1 MRRQVNFETAV
12 QLMESGR
19 NDDALQMGRTLLKS
33 QKKSEML
40 LRFCGACAINLG
52 EFKEAAKYYSK
63 LVKFHPRNAGYWSDL
78 GYIYF
83 TSEDFK
89 RAKHAY
95 SQAARHEPG
104 NPDHVLGEALCRV
117 GEDDLE
123 GAAANYL
130 KALHLAP
137 AHPRALH
144 GLANVRRQQS
154 RPFEAMAHLQHL
166 AEISSEKDPA
176 FWVEYAEASFTI
188 TSIPETMQAIENAH
202 KTGFDDADLHARVAL
217 IYSKAGHVDEAV
229 SSIKRAI
236 DKAPDDTEILNDAAS
251 IYTDTG
257 DNEAAVEMYRKI
269 IAMRP
274 DLAKIYFS
282 LSQLR
287 KFSPDTAADA
297 AFVREMENALERNP
311 TDPALLH
318 FALAKAFAEMK
329 QVDRTFHHLTI
340 GNKLRRH
347 ERPYCLKADAG
358 RVKRLQQRFPARHI
372 EARLS
377 PVPDNMLSPIFIVG
391 MPRSGTTLVE
401 QIIAAHPKVT
411 ACGELQ
417 LLSHILSSRF
427 ENEAAGLT
435 SQAWTEIG
443 DLYRAQVSGL
453 AQAKSRIT
461 DKMPHNFFNVGAIW
475 SAMPDARVILLQ
487 RDPLDTGL
495 SCYQTAFSAGLD
507 FTYDLATIGGF
518 YRLCTEMCDHWK
530 KIAPER
536 LLVVQYEDL
545 VRDIDANI
553 RRMLVFCDLEWH
565 RDCERY
571 FEKHR
576 RIGTASFNQA
586 NKPIYLSS
594 VEKWRPFETHL
605 KPLIEALK

>member
-1 MRRQVNFETAV
+1 MRGQVNFATAV
-12 QLMESGR
+12 QLMEAGR

-40 LRFCGACAINLG
+40 LRFCGACALNLG
-52 EFKEAAKYYSK
+52 ELKEAAKYYSK
-63 LVKFHPRNAGYWSDL
+63 LIKFHPRNAGYWSDL

-83 TSEDFK
+83 TSKDFK

-104 NPDHVLGEALCRV
+104 NPDHVLGEAVCRV

-123 GAAANYL
+123 GAAGNYL

-137 AHPRALH
+137 AHPSALQ

-154 RPFEAMAHLQHL
+154 RPFEAIVHLRHL
-166 AEISSEKDPA
+166 AQISADKDAA
-176 FWVEYAEASFTI
+176 FWVEYAEVSFSI
-188 TSIPETMQAIENAH
+188 TSIPETIQAIEKALEL
-202 KTGFDDADLHARVAL
+202 GFNDTDLDARIAL
-217 IYSKAGHVDEAV
+217 VYSKIGHVDEAV
-229 SSIKRAI
+229 SAIRRAI
-236 DKAPDDTEILNDAAS
+236 DKAPDDTEILNDAAA
-251 IYTDTG
+251 IYTDAG
-257 DNEAAVEMYRKI
+257 DNKAAVEIYRKI
-269 IAMRP
+269 IAKRP
-274 DLAKIYFS
+274 ELAKIYFS

-287 KFSPDTAADA
+287 KFSPDTTADT
-297 AFVREMENALERNP
+297 AFVAEMEKALERDP

-318 FALAKAFAEMK
+318 FALAKAYSDMK
-329 QVDRTFHHLTI
+329 QVDRAFHHLTI
-340 GNKLRRH
+340 GNKLRRQ
-347 ERPYCLKADAG
+347 ERPYSLKADVDRA
-358 RVKRLQQRFPARHI
+358 KQLQQKFPAGCVD
-372 EARLS
+372 ARLS
-377 PVPDNMLSPIFIVG
+377 PVPDTMLSPIFIVG

-417 LLSHILSSRF
+417 LLSDILSSRSD
-427 ENEAAGLT
+427 NEEAGLT
-435 SQAWTEIG
+435 PQTWTEIG

-453 AQAKSRIT
+453 AQTKSRIT

-487 RDPLDTGL
+487 RNPLDTGL
-495 SCYQTAFSAGLD
+495 SCYQTCFSAGLD

-518 YRLCTEMCDHWK
+518 YRLCAELCGHWK
-530 KIAPER
+530 QIAPER

-545 VRDIDANI
+545 VSDIDVNI
-553 RRMLVFCDLEWH
+553 RRILDFCDLEWH

-586 NKPIYLSS
+586 NKPVYRSS
-594 VEKWRPFETHL
+594 VEKWRAYEAHL
-605 KPLIEALK
+605 KPLIEALQ